1 MTARLL
7 RGCCVGAVTVAL
19 WAAPAAHAVYAGH
32 VRSATSTVQ
41 YRGIDGH
48 VFVFRFEVSSSG
60 VGGTETFA
68 TLRLTLQECQRA
80 SCRPAQSYVRSL
92 RGAEYSSSTDLSL
105 TDVSVPLGGLRIL
118 LRWSAPAGFGAMP
131 PAAAQGD
138 SVASAS
144 SPAQATVLLGND
156 VKGGLTRFARC
167 IDNRARV
174 TSALTVSPGY
184 APPTESWPTSVPA
197 GLAVKLRGQRY
208 LQCV

>member
-1 MTARLL
+1 MRTRVLF
-7 RGCCVGAVTVAL
+7 GCLAGALAMVL
-19 WAAPAAHAVYAGH
+19 WTAPASNALYAGH
-32 VRSATSTVQ
+32 VRSATSAVQ

-48 VFVFRFEVSSSG
+48 VFAFRFEVSSSG
-60 VGGTETFA
+60 LGGSETFA

-80 SCRPAQSYVRSL
+80 VCRPAQSYTRKL
-92 RGAEYSSSTDLSL
+92 RGGEYSSSNDLSL

-131 PAAAQGD
+131 PAPAQGD
-138 SVASAS
+138 SVASSS

-167 IDNRARV
+167 VDDRARV

-184 APPTESWPTSVPA
+184 VQPTESWPTSVPA

-208 LQCV
+208 VQCV